1 MNARRMNCSRLL
13 PVLAAAAFA
22 VLGGCVAFDNYPSKG
37 DARPHPGVAAA
48 HRYPVHGIDIS
59 RWQGDIDWSAVKA
72 AGTRFVYMKATE
84 GGDHVDPAF
93 QRNWEGARRAG
104 IPRGAYHFVYW
115 CRPAHEQA
123 IWFKQQIPA
132 DPDALPPVL
141 DVEWNGHS
149 RTCPKKIDPELAR
162 EKIQLML
169 TELEQLTG
177 KKPVIY
183 TDITFHKDVLEG
195 QFNDYPYW
203 IRSTAAVP
211 EARYVDR
218 PWAFW
223 QFTTT
228 GRVPGIRGDVDRNAF
243 FGNEGQFVGWMQ
255 GEFDIGT
262 RRWEKQKR
270 MPGQPSPGPD
280 RPAAPATDPLG
291 PLRNPTPE
299 PVPEDV
305 PVARVPGSVPVVTSS
320 LRPRA
325 LVAMPSVID

>member
-1 MNARRMNCSRLL
+1 MNCSRLL

-169 TELEQLTG
+169 TELEQLTV

>member
-1 MNARRMNCSRLL
+1 MNCSRLL
-13 PVLAAAAFA
+13 PALAAAAFA

-84 GGDHVDPAF
+84 GGDHVDPSF

-123 IWFKQQIPA
+123 VWFKQQIPA

-211 EARYVDR
+211 EARYADR

-262 RRWEKQKR
+262 LRWEKQKR

-280 RPAAPATDPLG
+280 RPAAPTSDPLA

-325 LVAMPSVID
+325 LVAMPTVID

>member
-1 MNARRMNCSRLL
+1 MPRFRIL

-22 VLGGCVAFDNYPSKG
+22 VLGGCSALDNYPSKG
-37 DARPHPGVAAA
+37 DARPHPGVIAA
-48 HRYPVHGIDIS
+48 HSYPIHGIDIS
-59 RWQGDIDWSAVKA
+59 RWQGDIDWTSVKA

-84 GGDHVDPAF
+84 GGDHVDPSF

-203 IRSTAAVP
+203 IRSTAALP
-211 EARYVDR
+211 ETRYANR

-243 FGNEGQFVGWMQ
+243 FGNESQFVAWLQ
-255 GEFDIGT
+255 GEYDIGT
-262 RRWEKQKR
+262 RRWDKAR
-270 MPGQPSPGPD
+270 RPSGQPAPA
-280 RPAAPATDPLG
+280 RPAAPAPDPLA
-291 PLRNPTPE
+291 PLRDPTPE
-299 PVPEDV
+299 SVPEDT
-305 PVARVPGSVPVVTSS
+305 PVATIPGANRLVPSS
-320 LRPRA
+320 LHLSGEPRRGG
-325 LVAMPSVID
+325 

>member
-1 MNARRMNCSRLL
+1 MNTRRMPRFRAL
-13 PVLAAAAFA
+13 PFLAAAAFVA
-22 VLGGCVAFDNYPSKG
+22 LGGCVALDNYPSKG

-48 HRYPVHGIDIS
+48 HNYPIHGIDIS
-59 RWQGDIDWSAVKA
+59 RWQGEIDWSAVKG

-93 QRNWEGARRAG
+93 RRNWEGARRAG
-104 IPRGAYHFVYW
+104 IARGAYHFVYW

-123 IWFKQQIPA
+123 TWFKQQIPN

-149 RTCPKKIDPELAR
+149 RTCPQKIDRELAR

-183 TDITFHKDVLEG
+183 TDITFHREVLEG
-195 QFNDYPYW
+195 QFNNYPYW
-203 IRSTAAVP
+203 IRSTAALP
-211 EARYVDR
+211 ETRYNNR

-228 GRVPGIRGDVDRNAF
+228 GRVPGIKGDVDRNAF
-243 FGNEGQFVGWMQ
+243 FGSESQFAGWLR
-255 GEFDIGT
+255 GEYDIGT
-262 RRWEKQKR
+262 RRW
-270 MPGQPSPGPD
+270 D
-280 RPAAPATDPLG
+280 RRDAPAAPQ
-291 PLRNPTPE
+291 PTPTPQQAPIPAVPSPDFGPE
-299 PVPEDV
+299 PLAPQQDV
-305 PVARVPGSVPVVTSS
+305 PVARVPGSVPAVAAS
-320 LRPRA
+320 LR
-325 LVAMPSVID
+325 AMDNQVEPDVLD

>member
-1 MNARRMNCSRLL
+1 MTARLMPRSRRAISVAVVATAL
-13 PVLAAAAFA
+13 A
-22 VLGGCVAFDNYPSKG
+22 VLGGCVAFEGRYPQKG

-48 HRYPVHGIDIS
+48 QNYPVHGIDIS
-59 RWQGDIDWSAVKA
+59 RWQGEIDWASVKG

-84 GGDHVDPAF
+84 GGDHIDPAF
-93 QRNWEGARRAG
+93 QRNWDGARRAG
-104 IPRGAYHFVYW
+104 IPRGAYHFVFW

-123 IWFKQQIPA
+123 LWFKQHIPN
-132 DPDALPPVL
+132 DPGALPPVL
-141 DVEWNGHS
+141 DLEWNGHS
-149 RTCPKKIDPELAR
+149 KTCPKKIDRSLAL

-177 KKPVIY
+177 KKPIIY

-203 IRSTAAVP
+203 IRSTAAKP
-211 EARYVDR
+211 ETRYENR

-243 FGNEGQFVGWMQ
+243 YGSEEQFVGWVN

-262 RRWEKQKR
+262 RQWTKR
-270 MPGQPSPGPD
+270 RQSPAQPSPSIVNEPEFEAPVSQAP
-280 RPAAPATDPLG
+280 PASVIPGALK
-291 PLRNPTPE
+291 
-299 PVPEDV
+299 PVP
-305 PVARVPGSVPVVTSS
+305 SS
-320 LRPRA
+320 LQT
-325 LVAMPSVID
+325 SG

>member
-1 MNARRMNCSRLL
+1 MTVRLMNPFKPTLL
-13 PVLAAAAFA
+13 LAAAALA
-22 VLGGCVAFDNYPSKG
+22 VLGGCVAMEGHYPAKG

-48 HRYPVHGIDIS
+48 LRYPIQGIDIS
-59 RWQGDIDWSAVKA
+59 RWQGDIDWTAVKG
-72 AGTRFVYMKATE
+72 AGTRFVFMKATE
-84 GGDHVDPAF
+84 GGDHVDPSF

-123 IWFKQQIPA
+123 LWFKQHIPN

-149 RTCPKKIDPELAR
+149 RSCPKKIDRNLAL

-177 KKPVIY
+177 KKPIIY

-195 QFNDYPYW
+195 QFDDYPYW
-203 IRSTAAVP
+203 IRSTAALP
-211 EARYVDR
+211 ETRYANR
-218 PWAFW
+218 PWEFW

-228 GRVPGIRGDVDRNAF
+228 GRVPGIKGDVDRNAF
-243 FGNEGQFVGWMQ
+243 FGNEGEFIGWRT

-262 RRWEKQKR
+262 RQWKR
-270 MPGQPSPGPD
+270 QSRIPPQPSPGPD
-280 RPAAPATDPLG
+280 RPAAP
-291 PLRNPTPE
+291 TP
-299 PVPEDV
+299 
-305 PVARVPGSVPVVTSS
+305 PVATLPGSAAPVSS
-320 LRPRA
+320 AFQPA
-325 LVAMPSVID
+325 ADEVAEGE

>member
-1 MNARRMNCSRLL
+1 MIALRMNILKPSTL
-13 PVLAAAAFA
+13 LAAAALA
-22 VLGGCVAFDNYPSKG
+22 VLGGCVALEGNYPAKG
-37 DARPHPGVAAA
+37 DARPHPGVAQA
-48 HRYPVHGIDIS
+48 HSYPIHGIDIS
-59 RWQGDIDWSAVKA
+59 RWQGDIDWTAVKG

-104 IPRGAYHFVYW
+104 IPRGAYHFVFW

-123 IWFKQQIPA
+123 LWFKQQIPS

-149 RTCPKKIDPELAR
+149 KTCPQKIDRSLAL

-177 KKPVIY
+177 KKPIIY

-195 QFNDYPYW
+195 EFNNYAYW
-203 IRSTAAVP
+203 IRSTAALP
-211 EARYVDR
+211 ETRYANR

-228 GRVPGIRGDVDRNAF
+228 GRVPGIKGDVDRNAF
-243 FGNEGQFVGWMQ
+243 FGNEGQFDGWRQ

-262 RRWEKQKR
+262 RRWDKPK
-270 MPGQPSPGPD
+270 PVPPQPSPGPE
-280 RPAAPATDPLG
+280 RPAAP
-291 PLRNPTPE
+291 TPS
-299 PVPEDV
+299 PI
-305 PVARVPGSVPVVTSS
+305 ARIPGSVAPIASS
-320 LRPRA
+320 FQPPDDE
-325 LVAMPSVID
+325 VAATD